1 MNNGAT
7 NGGAGSHALS
17 EVETRIVAWIAG
29 EASASE
35 RAELEGLAAAKPEL
49 AAFRRRVEAM
59 QRLAAE
65 AVAPDMETLR
75 LSEER
80 RAELMETFGAMRRR
94 NLIFAAICSV
104 LIVVGVARLGEITHF
119 IPPVHA
125 TARTDFLPAFTIE
138 PDPPV
143 AVEVDPLLKET
154 KPDIGPPEIP
164 DSPVKPR
171 PDNPFTVPIEPPPAV
186 IDNTLT
192 KIPVDRRT
200 GPEGPPTFNL
210 SQLDERPVAKYMA
223 RPVYPESMRRNGI
236 SGEGHG
242 RIHRGSQRQRAQRD
256 RRPLEPARLRGGRLH
271 GGRQVEVPAGPEGRP
286 RRQRPHAGAD
296 RLHAER
302 AVRGPK
308 RARRRA
314 NGRAARG
321 PGDPGASPY
330 ETAGACHR
338 PTIR

>member
-80 RAELMETFGAMRRR
+80 RAEIMETFGAMRRR

-236 SGEGHG
+236 SGEATVEFIVDPSGNVRNATAVHS
-242 RIHRGSQRQRAQRD
+242 SQRDFEEAACTAVGKWKF
-256 RRPLEPARLRGGRLH
+256 RPGRKD
-271 GGRQVEVPAGPEGRP
+271 G
-286 RRQRPHAGAD
+286 
-296 RLHAER
+296 R
-302 AVRGPK
+302 AVNVRMQVPIVFTLSE
-308 RARRRA
+308 
-314 NGRAARG
+314 
-321 PGDPGASPY
+321 P
-330 ETAGACHR
+330 
-338 PTIR
+338 